1 MKYLKKFLGNII
13 FSIETIN
20 KVSKRYFFVRVT
32 FLFSELLI
40 SYLSLFLWKNIIND
54 LTVYS
59 ENNNAVMLTAILIT
73 LIMYV
78 TLILIQRI
86 FGVYKKIFTYKFND
100 AIQFYLDSVM
110 IKKTANCDLAFFDS
124 PNLKRTMRLSR
135 IYILNLQRMSEIV
148 FDFIKHVSSLII
160 AIVFLAS
167 LNWIA
172 VLIILSTSFPS
183 IIVEFKNRKI
193 DLEFDSNNAIHD
205 QKMEYYC
212 DLFFMESARQDIKI
226 NHSEKYI
233 MQLYNEE
240 WEVWNDAKEKSEKK
254 KFLNCN
260 VGNVVLF
267 FGECIVYCIAIF
279 MLIQGDLAVG
289 DISYYISLLTNFRS
303 AYTGLFMLFVTYDDV
318 SSKVDMIRNFLE
330 TEAAVEKSG
339 TLIPSMNPIIE
350 FRNVSFSY
358 PNSANLVLNNC
369 SFVINPGEVVGLV
382 GLNGSGKST
391 IVKLI
396 CRFYDPID
404 GEILIDGINAKEYDI
419 VKLRALFS
427 VLFQDY
433 VKYSFSLRENIALS
447 DISRVEC
454 DEQILEAA
462 NKSLVSSFIEDW
474 EKGIDENMTRQ
485 FDPNG
490 KDLSGGQWQRV
501 SLARAF
507 FRNSPVIL
515 LDEPSSS
522 LDPVAENKIF
532 KDFTNLTK
540 DKSALLISHRLSS
553 ITLADKIL
561 FLENGQII
569 EQGTH
574 TEMLSIGGKYA
585 QLFSTQANKYIL

>member
-1 MKYLKKFLGNII
+1 MKYLKKFWGNFI

-20 KVSKRYFFVRVT
+20 KVSKRYLFIRVT
-32 FLFSELLI
+32 FLFFELLI
-40 SYLSLFLWKNIIND
+40 SYLSLFLWKNIINH

-59 ENNNAVMLTAILIT
+59 ENNNTEMVAAILIT
-73 LIMYV
+73 VIMYV
-78 TLILIQRI
+78 TLIFIHEI
-86 FGVYKKIFTYKFND
+86 FGVFKKLFTYKFND
-100 AIQFYLDSVM
+100 AIQFYLDAVM
-110 IKKTANCDLAFFDS
+110 IKKTANCDLSFFDS
-124 PNLKRTMRLSR
+124 PSLKRTMRLSR
-135 IYILNLQRMSEIV
+135 IYILNLQKMSEIV
-148 FDFIKHVSSLII
+148 FDFINHVSSMII
-160 AIVFLAS
+160 AIMLLSS
-167 LNWIA
+167 LNWMV
-172 VLIILSTSFPS
+172 VLVILFTSFPS
-183 IIVEFKNRKI
+183 IIVEFKNRKL
-193 DLEFDSNNAIHD
+193 DLEFDSNNTIHD

-212 DLFFMESARQDIKI
+212 DLFFNESARQDIII
-226 NHSEKYI
+226 NHSENYI

-240 WEVWNDAKEKSEKK
+240 WKIWNDEKEKSEVK
-254 KFLNCN
+254 KFLNRN
-260 VGNVVLF
+260 IGNVVLF
-267 FGECIVYCIAIF
+267 LGECVVYCVAIF
-279 MLIQGDLAVG
+279 MLIQRDLAVG
-289 DISYYISLLTNFRS
+289 DVSYYISLLTSFRS
-303 AYTGLFMLFVTYDDV
+303 AYTGLFMLFVNYDDV
-318 SSKVDMIRNFLE
+318 SSKVDMIRKFLG
-330 TEAAVEKSG
+330 TKAVIEKSG
-339 TLIPSMNPIIE
+339 TLIPSKNPIIE

-358 PNSANLVLNNC
+358 PNSTNLVLRNC

-391 IVKLI
+391 IVKLL

-419 VKLRALFS
+419 VKLRALFA

-433 VKYSFSLRENIALS
+433 VKYSFSMRENIALS

-462 NKSLVSSFIEDW
+462 KKSLASSFIECW

-507 FRNSPVIL
+507 FRDSPIIL
-515 LDEPSSS
+515 LDEPSSA

-532 KDFTNLTK
+532 EDITNLTN

-553 ITLADKIL
+553 ITFADKII

-569 EQGTH
+569 EKGSH
-574 TEMLSIGGKYA
+574 TELINIGGKYA